1 MPLSIKQKAGIGS
14 GAIIIIFILIC
25 LICFCCLLSS
35 LSLYSYSSFSP
46 IDSTSEDIPS
56 EDVSPSD
63 TSNNDTTDPLNEYG
77 DVVTDPENNNQNDAG
92 KILAALYSN
101 NELTKVSGSIKE
113 SGSKKLGKTEV
124 RGVKIRNG
132 YVMALYDDNKKIIK
146 IDTTTKSNVTVLSGT
161 VKFKKDIYAYYS
173 IIKKK

>member
-1 MPLSIKQKAGIGS
+1 MSLSIKQKAGIGS

-25 LICFCCLLSS
+25 LICFCCSLSS
-35 LSLYSYSSFSP
+35 LSLYSYSSSSP

-77 DVVTDPENNNQNDAG
+77 EVVTDPENNTG

-113 SGSKKLGKTEV
+113 TGSKKLGKTEV
-124 RGVKIRNG
+124 RGVKVRNG

-161 VKFKKDIYAYYS
+161 VKFKKDIYAYYI